1 MLAHLFF
8 ELMFHNWKGMV
19 NKMNVTV
26 AASKAKCKKFTPK
39 ELLIGFGIIIGAAE
53 FSQKWGGLIWSEK
66 HG

>member
-1 MLAHLFF
+1 
-8 ELMFHNWKGMV
+8 MV